1 MIEKLR
7 GAGLVESGGRGRWEM
22 GDFPLGKQNWNCVE
36 IPLQSSRRQ
45 TDFVTNSF
53 PSGQLPRIPL
63 QVDSGGIRTQKKKEK
78 KKKRKKMK
86 NRLFILNNG
95 HATSSFKKQ
104 REGAGGGGAGGV
116 SYNYE
121 K

>member
-22 GDFPLGKQNWNCVE
+22 GDFQLGKQNWNCVE
-36 IPLQSSRRQ
+36 ISLQSSRRQ

-63 QVDSGGIRTQKKKEK
+63 QVDSGGIHTQKER
-78 KKKRKKMK
+78 KKKRKK
-86 NRLFILNNG
+86 
-95 HATSSFKKQ
+95 
-104 REGAGGGGAGGV
+104 E
-116 SYNYE
+116 E
-121 K
+121 KENEEPTFYFE